1 MTTWNVHVRGA
12 GIAAGVQLDFC
23 LDGFTDHEAVP
34 PLAAGD
40 GLTFIFPSNDRV
52 SGVVLIPDSDKV
64 TIEAGSVRL
73 SVRRA
78 TAADNPVPPASGP
91 RFVSWIVG
99 ARLP

>member
-1 MTTWNVHVRGA
+1 MGQRTYGTTVPAGVLFYLLRRAPEVTRMTTWNVHVRGA

-52 SGVVLIPDSDKV
+52 SGVVLGPDSDKG
-64 TIEAGSVRL
+64 TIEAG
-73 SVRRA
+73 
-78 TAADNPVPPASGP
+78 
-91 RFVSWIVG
+91 
-99 ARLP
+99 

>member
-23 LDGFTDHEAVP
+23 LDCFTDHAAVP

-52 SGVVLIPDSDKV
+52 SGVVLSPDSDKG
-64 TIEAGSVRL
+64 TIEAGTVRL

>member
-40 GLTFIFPSNDRV
+40 GLTFIFPSNDRL
-52 SGVVLIPDSDKV
+52 SGVALSYWPD
-64 TIEAGSVRL
+64 L
-73 SVRRA
+73 SLRIIRR
-78 TAADNPVPPASGP
+78 PQS
-91 RFVSWIVG
+91 
-99 ARLP
+99 ARSSTPFTPSCLAQCAQQ

>member
-23 LDGFTDHEAVP
+23 LDGHEPVP

-40 GLTFIFPSNDRV
+40 GLTFIFPSNDRL
-52 SGVVLIPDSDKV
+52 SGVVLSPDSDEG

-73 SVRRA
+73 SVRRT
-78 TAADNPVPPASGP
+78 TAADNPVLTASGP

>member
-12 GIAAGVQLDFC
+12 GIAAGVQLDIC
-23 LDGFTDHEAVP
+23 LDGLTDHELVP

-40 GLTFIFPSNDRV
+40 GLTFIFPSNDRLA
-52 SGVVLIPDSDKV
+52 GVLLCPESDRG